1 MVFIVLYN
9 INAECK
15 TALQYKYAGSG
26 QHWAVESI
34 ASPPSE
40 PCGRRHTSRKYLSIR
55 YNMLTHTGVAHLYIF
70 HFLNA
75 VKRALHSSLK
85 LQLGIPTG
93 IHRNLALIKVH
104 MQRHRH
110 QVPSTKTDPEHVTG
124 SHGSYPTL
132 NSITKFSQF

>member
-1 MVFIVLYN
+1 MLNARLLYS
-9 INAECK
+9 INMQEV
-15 TALQYKYAGSG
+15 GSTE
-26 QHWAVESI
+26 QLNQLHHLHQSHA
-34 ASPPSE
+34 
-40 PCGRRHTSRKYLSIR
+40 GRRHTSRKYLTIR